1 MRTATQWQQVFER
14 GEGTGSDFE
23 REICQDIEELEANVR
38 YYKNQADAY
47 WIELIK
53 IRDLLREVSANKDT
67 DSSAYGLLVK
77 DIMERKTGAHQT
89 SGS

>member
-53 IRDLLREVSANKDT
+53 LRDRLREAN
-67 DSSAYGLLVK
+67 
-77 DIMERKTGAHQT
+77 AHQT